1 MDDCT
6 AGTGCVQDKPD
17 PSSCAR
23 KQVSAQGMKGTCV
36 KDTEAA
42 RIGSHWMFKLGA
54 IWTLNVN
61 KGL

>member
-6 AGTGCVQDKPD
+6 AGAGCVQDKPD

-42 RIGSHWMFKLGA
+42 RIGSQWMFKLGA
-54 IWTLNVN
+54 I
-61 KGL
+61 